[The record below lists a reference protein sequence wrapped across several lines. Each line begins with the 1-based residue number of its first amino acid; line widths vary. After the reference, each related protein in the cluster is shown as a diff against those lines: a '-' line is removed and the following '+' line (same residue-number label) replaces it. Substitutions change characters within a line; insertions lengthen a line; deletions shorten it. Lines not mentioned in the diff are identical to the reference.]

1 MFSLCLQRGYETALA
16 FHLLTTAMKNKISS
30 HLTGHGKASSFDDR
44 WRLEDSSRQAALNF
58 DIEFDLILNPD
69 LELSDSKRPSPSCW
83 QLTHILF
90 GSMGE
95 WGRRIVQVSTAV
107 VSLGVKL
114 NFWGLLKD
122 SSMPMTLDSGA
133 QWEHDSP
140 GTTKFMALWQNQ
152 REWLTS

>member
-16 FHLLTTAMKNKISS
+16 LAPIWLVMGKSPR
-30 HLTGHGKASSFDDR
+30 LMTGEKVRG
-44 WRLEDSSRQAALNF
+44 LMRQAALNF
-58 DIEFDLILNPD
+58 DIKFDLMLNPD

-107 VSLGVKL
+107 VSLRVKL

-122 SSMPMTLDSGA
+122 SSMPMTLDPGA

-152 REWLTS
+152 RKWLTS

>member
-1 MFSLCLQRGYETALA
+1 MLDFIRNLYV
-16 FHLLTTAMKNKISS
+16 LTMPAERLWNSTGFSS
-30 HLTGHGKASSFDDR
+30 HLTGYGKVSSFDDR
-44 WRLEDSSRQAALNF
+44 WRLEDSCRQAALNF
-58 DIEFDLILNPD
+58 DIKFDLILNPD

-107 VSLGVKL
+107 VSLRVKL

-122 SSMPMTLDSGA
+122 SSMPMTLDPGA

-152 REWLTS
+152 RKWLTS